1 MATRWM
7 RGPGKQWLGP
17 ALLLFMI
24 SAAPISAQNKL
35 IGDEFDGSRTTPIHV
50 IRLIDQDSSV
60 IWLGEQP
67 LMPFS
72 TKKTCGACHNYGVIS
87 QGWHFS
93 AGDSAAPSGRTGQP
107 WIYSDPYSLTQIPLS
122 LRAWPGTFTPQ
133 QIGMDLFD
141 YVATF
146 GRHLPGGGMAED
158 EEAQS
163 LEKIWRWRV
172 SGSAEINCLAC
183 HDAERAHDASQYA
196 LNMLR
201 QNFRWAP
208 TAAAGFATVRGMAAD
223 LPDNYDIY
231 AGTVPD
237 QPQKL
242 PPQVTYQAHRFNDRS
257 EVFFDLTRHVP
268 VERCYFCHSSHIIY
282 PQAKERWQHGEDV
295 HVKAGMLCVDCHRH
309 GLDHRMVR
317 GYEGEALSTGN
328 PQTQALTCRGC
339 HLGNQDDTLPPMQGR
354 SGAPKP
360 IHRGIPPLHFD
371 KLSCTTCHSG
381 AWPRP
386 QSLFVKTS
394 QAHAL
399 GLPKTSKSE
408 RALPHIVTPVYIQ
421 QKNGVIA
428 PHHLLWP
435 SFWAKLEGDSV
446 TPLPITLLN
455 SLIAPLVSPGDS
467 LAVGD
472 WPLVSDS
479 LLVSILVALDSST
492 VGDGQI
498 AYISGGQVH
507 RLNEKGKLLSSKHA
521 AAEPVAWPFAHDV
534 RPAAQSLGVRGCA
547 DCHSTDAPIYFGKI
561 TVDSPLLSAA
571 PLRVSMTH
579 YLNKNKTAS
588 WLFSF
593 SFLFRPWLKYMILF
607 CSLIIFSVI
616 ALYAFRGLA
625 RLTLFLALKEDKAL
639 KGRN

>member
-1 MATRWM
+1 MFIVT
-7 RGPGKQWLGP
+7 QV
-17 ALLLFMI
+17 I
-24 SAAPISAQNKL
+24 AQDKL

-60 IWLGEQP
+60 IWLDEQP

-72 TKKTCGACHNYGVIS
+72 TKKTCGACHNYETIS
-87 QGWHFS
+87 QGWHFC
-93 AGDSAAPSGRTGQP
+93 AGDSATPSGRPGQP
-107 WIYSDPYSLTQIPLS
+107 WIYSDAYSLTQIPLT

-133 QIGMDLFD
+133 QIGMDIFD

-146 GRHLPGGGMAED
+146 GRHLPGGGIAED

-172 SGSAEINCLAC
+172 SGTAEINCLAC

-208 TAAAGFATVRGMAAD
+208 TAAAGFATVRGMSAD

-242 PPQVTYQAHRFNDRS
+242 PPQVTYQAHRFNERS

-268 VERCYFCHSSHIIY
+268 VERCYFCHSGHTIH
-282 PQAKERWQHGEDV
+282 PEPKERWQHGEDV
-295 HVKAGMLCVDCHRH
+295 HVKSGMLCVDCHRH

-317 GYEGEALSTGN
+317 GYEGEALAAGN
-328 PQTQALTCRGC
+328 PQAEALTCRGC

-381 AWPRP
+381 PWPER

-399 GLPKTSKSE
+399 GLPKASKSE
-408 RALPHIVTPVYIQ
+408 SALPHIITPIYIQ
-421 QKNGVIA
+421 QENGIIA

-435 SFWAKLEGDSV
+435 SFWAEFEGDSIK
-446 TPLPITLLN
+446 PLSVAMLN
-455 SLIAPLVSPGDS
+455 TLIAPLVGHEDS

-472 WPLVSDS
+472 WPAVSDS
-479 LLVSILVALDSST
+479 LLLSILEALDSSAV
-492 VGDGQI
+492 VGGQI

-507 RLNEKGKLLSSKHA
+507 RLNEQGKLLSTKHA
-521 AAEPVAWPFAHDV
+521 AAVSVAWPFAHDV
-534 RPAAQSLGVRGCA
+534 RPAAQSLGIRGCE
-547 DCHSTDAPIYFGKI
+547 DCHSTNAPFYFGNI
-561 TVDSPLLSAA
+561 TVDSPLLRAA
-571 PLRVSMTH
+571 PLTVSMTK
-579 YLNKNKTAS
+579 YLNKNKAAS

-593 SFLFRPWLKYMILF
+593 SFFFRPWLKY
-607 CSLIIFSVI
+607 LIIFCCI
-616 ALYAFRGLA
+616 IIFALITLYAFKGLA
-625 RLTLFLALKEDKAL
+625 RFMVILSIETENKVKR
-639 KGRN
+639 KV